1 MRIPNRGRNEF
12 LCLFVHPR
20 QGDIP
25 AFLEFLRPEKRQSV
39 CPVLI
44 RSLASNYI
52 KGLLRYPFGGLRLTG
67 KILLLLL
74 FWGPLLVPVTLSAVA
89 LGELAQSREAFD
101 IVNRVALYFAV
112 VWTFVD
118 LFLRGQIYAPI
129 FPYLAT
135 PIPRWKLISFY
146 QFVTLFGAFNLL
158 LLAFVGGF
166 WLRSFY
172 VQYGVFAWPWLL
184 SLLLVLLCVH
194 FVSNMLRAFLGKTYR
209 SALFALLGVV
219 ALAVL
224 EWGLDLKM
232 LSGASALLFDAALR
246 GAVWPLG
253 LLIALSGALLYVST
267 QRIARGSYVDAGTKR
282 AAKAKISRSTV
293 SRSRLFDLVSLDWK
307 LLTRNRRTRFSP
319 FMVAAFTLWGM
330 SYVLGF
336 GLDQPNTGGVVHIGT
351 FLGFAMAVSAV
362 GLFYTGHIFSYRSA
376 YYDGMQARPLSE
388 TLTVRGVLRMSH
400 TGVLLGFAVAAP
412 MVILSIRLGGVR
424 SDMLLWTG
432 CMFVYGLG
440 VVNYGQALAG
450 MFQTMRMALNVNA
463 FGARKWG
470 GRDRL
475 SVILIGIATWLPAG
489 LLFILIPDNAW
500 AFPAVGAM
508 GVTGLLCHT
517 RWVAFLAATLRRRR
531 YIMLERFR
539 IS

>member
-1 MRIPNRGRNEF
+1 M
-12 LCLFVHPR
+12 
-20 QGDIP
+20 
-25 AFLEFLRPEKRQSV
+25 
-39 CPVLI
+39 LI

-89 LGELAQSREAFD
+89 LGELARSGEAFD
-101 IVNRVALYFAV
+101 IVNRVVLYFAV
-112 VWTFVD
+112 VWTIVDFFV
-118 LFLRGQIYAPI
+118 RGQIYAPV
-129 FPYLAT
+129 FPYLST
-135 PIPRWKLISFY
+135 PVPRWKLVSFY

-172 VQYGVFAWPWLL
+172 VEYGVFAWSWLL

-209 SALFALLGVV
+209 SALFALLGAI

-224 EWGLDLKM
+224 EWGLDLRM
-232 LSGASALLFDAALR
+232 LSGASALLFDAAPR
-246 GAVWPLG
+246 GAFWPPG
-253 LLIALSGALLYVST
+253 LLLALSGALLCVST
-267 QRIARGSYVDAGTKR
+267 QRIARSLYVDAETKR
-282 AAKAKISRSTV
+282 ASKAKVSRSTV
-293 SRSRLFDLVSLDWK
+293 SRSRLFDLVYCDWK
-307 LLTRNRRTRFSP
+307 LLVRNRRTRFSP
-319 FMVAAFTLWGM
+319 FMAGGFTLWGM
-330 SYVLGF
+330 SYILAGPGRDGLNTAGVMGF
-336 GLDQPNTGGVVHIGT
+336 PE
-351 FLGFAMAVSAV
+351 FLGFVMAVSAV
-362 GLFYTGHIFSYRSA
+362 GVFYTGHIFSYRSA

-412 MVILSIRLGGVR
+412 MGILSIRIGGAR
-424 SDMLLWTG
+424 PDMLLWTG

-450 MFQTMRMALNVNA
+450 MFQTVRIALNVNA
-463 FGARKWG
+463 FGAKKWG

-475 SVILIGIATWLPAG
+475 SVILIGIVTWLPAG
-489 LLFILIPDNAW
+489 LLFILIPDSGW
-500 AFPAVGAM
+500 AFAAIGAM
-508 GVTGLLCHT
+508 GVTGLLCHA
-517 RWVAFLAATLRRRR
+517 RWVGFLAATLRRRR

-539 IS
+539 IG

>member
-1 MRIPNRGRNEF
+1 M
-12 LCLFVHPR
+12 
-20 QGDIP
+20 
-25 AFLEFLRPEKRQSV
+25 
-39 CPVLI
+39 LI
-44 RSLASNYI
+44 RSLASNYL

-67 KILLLLL
+67 KILLVLL
-74 FWGPLLVPVTLSAVA
+74 FWGPLFVPVVLSGVGVGM
-89 LGELAQSREAFD
+89 LVQSGEEFAT
-101 IVNRVALYFAV
+101 VNRLVLYFAV

-135 PIPRWKLISFY
+135 PIRRWKLISFY
-146 QFVTLFGAFNLL
+146 QFVTLFGPLNLL

-166 WLRSFY
+166 WARSFY
-172 VQYGVFAWPWLL
+172 VAYGAFAWLWLL
-184 SLLLVLLCVH
+184 SFLLVFLCVH
-194 FVSNMLRAFLGKTYR
+194 FVSNMLRVSWGKSYR
-209 SALFALLGVV
+209 SALFALLVVV
-219 ALAVL
+219 ALATL
-224 EWGLDLKM
+224 EWGLGPGM
-232 LSGASALLFDAALR
+232 LSGTSAILFEAAPG
-246 GAVWPLG
+246 GAFWPLG
-253 LLIALSGALLYVST
+253 LLIALAGALLYVST
-267 QRIARGSYVDAGTKR
+267 QRIARGLYVDAEAKR
-282 AAKAKISRSTV
+282 AGKARISRSTV

-470 GRDRL
+470 GPGPAFRYPDRN
-475 SVILIGIATWLPAG
+475 SHMASGG
-489 LLFILIPDNAW
+489 SSSLF
-500 AFPAVGAM
+500 
-508 GVTGLLCHT
+508 
-517 RWVAFLAATLRRRR
+517 
-531 YIMLERFR
+531 
-539 IS
+539 